1 MKTWRLVS
9 GILCCVLSAYIVF
22 QSMAAGLL
30 IAVSQSS
37 DKGASAGIFVAGLVL
52 AAGVVSIVARKGGK
66 GGNIALLV
74 LFGLAAFIAFSNAKV
89 YQDLMVWGG
98 WCVIC
103 GIVAAINFVL
113 GYGEPE

>member
-30 IAVSQSS
+30 IALSQSS
-37 DKGASAGIFVAGLVL
+37 DKGASAGIVVAGLVL

-74 LFGLAAFIAFSNAKV
+74 LFALAALMAFTNAKI
-89 YQDLMVWGG
+89 YQDLTVWGG
-98 WCVIC
+98 WCAIC
-103 GIVAAINFVL
+103 GVIAIINFVG

>member
-30 IAVSQSS
+30 IAFAQSS
-37 DKGASAGIFVAGLVL
+37 DKGASAGIVVAGLVL
-52 AAGVVSIVARKGGK
+52 AAGVVSIVTRAGGQ
-66 GGNIALLV
+66 GGNIALIA
-74 LFGLAAFIAFSNAKV
+74 LFALAALFALSNAKV

-98 WCVIC
+98 WCAIC
-103 GIVAAINFVL
+103 GVVAIINFVL